1 MPKYT
6 EYVVGF
12 MFQNDKVALI
22 RKNRPTWQSGKFNG
36 VGGHVKPDERPVEA
50 MCREFEEETGLE
62 THPQDW
68 KDFAELIGG
77 DYIVHFFYSRGD
89 LSLLKT
95 TTDEEIVIVPTNDV
109 TVVNAI
115 PNLTWL
121 IPLAKSMK
129 HDRCRFFSIQE
140 NYE

>member
-22 RKNRPTWQSGKFNG
+22 RKTRPAWQAGKLNG
-36 VGGHVKPDERPVEA
+36 VGGHVEVSERPVEA
-50 MCREFEEETGLE
+50 MCREFEEETGYE
-62 THPQDW
+62 TCPEQW
-68 KDFAELIGG
+68 VDFAELVGP
-77 DYIVHFFYSRGD
+77 DWIVYFFHAQGD
-89 LSLLKT
+89 LSLVKT
-95 TTDEEIVIVPTNDV
+95 TTDEEIVVLPVKDV
-109 TVVNAI
+109 TVANAI

-129 HDRCRFFSIQE
+129 HARCRFVSIQE

>member
-22 RKNRPTWQSGKFNG
+22 RKNRPEWQKGKLNG
-36 VGGHVKPDERPVEA
+36 IGGHIEVEEKPVEA
-50 MCREFEEETGLE
+50 MCREFQEETGLE
-62 THPQDW
+62 TEIYDW
-68 KDFAELIGG
+68 KDFAELVGSS
-77 DYIVHFFYSRGD
+77 YIVHFFYSKGD

-95 TTDEEIVIVPTNDV
+95 TTDEEIVVLPVKDV
-109 TVVNAI
+109 TVENAI

-121 IPLAKSMK
+121 IPLAKSLK
-129 HDRCRFFSIQE
+129 HYKCRFVSIQE